1 MSAGTVGLV
10 VAMSAEA
17 QALTGRAQPTEQV
30 IKLAE
35 SAYLRVGGMGPSA
48 AERSCAALVD
58 AGVRALVSVGCAAGL
73 APACR
78 PGALML
84 PAEVLSAQ
92 GHAIA
97 TDAPWR
103 AALLAV
109 LGGRWNPLVEN
120 IVGVDRVIGSTEKH
134 GLHATTGAI
143 AADMESAVV
152 AREARRFGLPMIA
165 VRVVSDEVDDSIP
178 EAFLDAI
185 DVFGRPRVRLLLN
198 ALIRRP
204 GDAADVAR
212 LRRGFKKACD
222 TLSQIAARTGP
233 AFCCPET
240 SDL

>member
-1 MSAGTVGLV
+1 LV

-17 QALTGRAQPTEQV
+17 HAITGKAQPTEQV
-30 IKLAE
+30 VKLTE
-35 SAYLRVGGMGPSA
+35 SAYLWVGGMGPSA

-58 AGVRALVSVGCAAGL
+58 AGVSALVSVGCAAGL

-84 PAEVLSAQ
+84 PAEVLSAP
-92 GHAIA
+92 GDAIA

-103 AALLAV
+103 AALLAG
-109 LGGRWNPLVEN
+109 LGAGWNPLLEN
-120 IVGVDRVIGSTEKH
+120 IIGVDRVIGSTEKH
-134 GLHATTGAI
+134 DLHATTGAV
-143 AADMESAVV
+143 AADMESSVV

-165 VRVVSDEVDDSIP
+165 IRAVSDEVGDNIP
-178 EAFLDAI
+178 EVFLDAM
-185 DVFGRPRVRLLLN
+185 DAFGRPRVRLLLN

-204 GDAADVAR
+204 GDAAAVTR
-212 LRRGFKKACD
+212 LRSGFNKACD
-222 TLSQIAARTGP
+222 TLYQIAARTGP